1 LPTRIAR
8 VALAV
13 SRKKVLMALWIQITP
28 GSDEPIYLQIVE
40 QVGETIA
47 KGQLAIGDKL
57 PAVRKLA
64 SELVINPNTVAR
76 AYTILEQSGL
86 VTTKTGSGTFVADP
100 SLRGKDA
107 ADINMLADRMD
118 GILSRGLNLG
128 LESQDIIAMFK
139 DRLEKFT
146 KTRQGLSGQHGKRR

>member
-1 LPTRIAR
+1 
-8 VALAV
+8 
-13 SRKKVLMALWIQITP
+13 MALWIQITP

-40 QVGETIA
+40 QVGEAIA
-47 KGQLAIGDKL
+47 KGQLAVGDKL

-86 VTTKTGSGTFVADP
+86 VNTKTGSGTFIADP
-100 SLRGKDA
+100 SLRSKDA

-128 LESQDIIAMFK
+128 LESQDIISLFK
-139 DRLEKFT
+139 DRLEKFI
-146 KTRQGLSGQHGKRR
+146 KTRQGRRRKND